1 MLRGLATDDR
11 ALAQGSMGI
20 ATGDLDNDGDF
31 DFYVTNFNGE
41 YNTYHGQQVDGIWRD
56 ETSQLDLATPTF
68 YMVGFGTVAIDLD
81 RDSSLELLV
90 ANGHVDIFSRGLKQ
104 SPYAQPMQ
112 VFKRNDSQ
120 TFTSVAD
127 AVSGDYTRRPHVGRA
142 LWTLDVN
149 RDAQVDL
156 AVTHQTEPV
165 SLLLNQSEPKGAWL
179 EVSLIGT
186 TDSRDAIGSRVE
198 VSLDGRSWVG
208 AKVSGDG
215 YLCSDERILRFGLGE
230 ADSESPASVR
240 VTWPSGAS
248 QSFEAILPN
257 HSWLI
262 VQDEPVPF
270 QLR

>member
-1 MLRGLATDDR
+1 
-11 ALAQGSMGI
+11 MGI

-41 YNTYHGQQVDGIWRD
+41 YNTFHSQQVDGIWRD
-56 ETSQLDLATPTF
+56 ETSQLELAKPTF
-68 YMVGFGTVAIDLD
+68 FMVGFGTAAVDLD

-112 VFKRNDSQ
+112 VFKRNESQ
-120 TFTSVAD
+120 TFSSVGE
-127 AVSGDYTRRPHVGRA
+127 AVSGAYTHRPHVGRA
-142 LWTLDVN
+142 LWTVDVN

-165 SLLLNQSEPKGAWL
+165 ALLVNQSEAKGAWL
-179 EVSLIGT
+179 EVALVGT
-186 TDSRDAIGSRVE
+186 ADSRDAIGSRVE
-198 VSLDGRSWVG
+198 VSLDGRSWLA
-208 AKVSGDG
+208 AKTSGDG

-230 ADSESPASVR
+230 VDRESPVR
-240 VTWPSGAS
+240 VNVTWSNGAS
-248 QSFEAILPN
+248 QLFEEVVPN

-262 VQDEPVPF
+262 VQGETVPF
-270 QLR
+270 ELR